1 MLPQWYIFYTIVKF
15 QYDQIKSASNL
26 KKHGI
31 DFERAQLLWDDP
43 NLVELAA
50 RSVDEPRSFVIA
62 RLNGQYW
69 SGIFTNRDDE
79 IRLIS
84 VRRSRKVEVELYE
97 G

>member
-1 MLPQWYIFYTIVKF
+1 MKF

-69 SGIFTNRDDE
+69 SAIFTNRDDE